1 MNVVAVGLFFRDR
14 RRETGDKRKE
24 TRDEA
29 RDRQETRDKRKETR
43 ERRQDRRDKRQET
56 RNKRQETRSKRQ
68 GKIEE
73 TRDKRLGTRDTRQ
86 ATKYQRQETRDETR
100 DQRQE
105 SQRWAFISQTPE
117 LDFLSVK
124 YSWMSVQKRTHVP
137 RPRASCR
144 PGLPHGRRRTGH
156 VLIGRRELSIS
167 HPEYMLKR
175 DAAGPRP
182 RTSQN
187 LRPTNR
193 LQTAYKPLTNRPTD
207 RPTDR
212 CKKWDFCID
221 RAIFK
226 RSIHLRTL

>member
-1 MNVVAVGLFFRDR
+1 MNVVAVGLFF
-14 RRETGDKRKE
+14 ETGDE
-24 TRDEA
+24 
-29 RDRQETRDKRKETR
+29 RQETREKRQETRQETGKRQGTR
-43 ERRQDRRDKRQET
+43 ERRQEKGD
-56 RNKRQETRSKRQ
+56 
-68 GKIEE
+68 KIEE
-73 TRDKRLGTRDTRQ
+73 TRDRRQETKDKRQYRRDKARSKRRDKRLGTRDTRQ

-137 RPRASCR
+137 RPRACCR
-144 PGLPHGRRRTGH
+144 PGLPHGGRRTGH

-187 LRPTNR
+187 LR
-193 LQTAYKPLTNRPTD
+193 
-207 RPTDR
+207 
-212 CKKWDFCID
+212 
-221 RAIFK
+221 
-226 RSIHLRTL
+226 